1 MDGFLI
7 FCIKQELILFLR
19 IHWVFPILKL
29 LSCLIRFRFEKN
41 VFKSLNNAL
50 FGWWGWL
57 LSWHLFRMS
66 FSLLNEIF
74 NLLVFINSLFLCT
87 IVSITLIWR
96 VFIGIITIT
105 RIAYIIKLLNNP
117 IFKALNS
124 FRQFEVVCHLF

>member
-19 IHWVFPILKL
+19 IHLVFPSLKL
-29 LSCLIRFRFEKN
+29 LGCLIRFRFEKN

-117 IFKALNS
+117 IFKVLNS
-124 FRQFEVVCHLF
+124 FGQFEVVCHLF

>member
-19 IHWVFPILKL
+19 IHLVFPSLKL
-29 LSCLIRFRFEKN
+29 LGCLIRFRFEKN

>member
-117 IFKALNS
+117 IFKVLNS
-124 FRQFEVVCHLF
+124 FGQFEVVCHLF